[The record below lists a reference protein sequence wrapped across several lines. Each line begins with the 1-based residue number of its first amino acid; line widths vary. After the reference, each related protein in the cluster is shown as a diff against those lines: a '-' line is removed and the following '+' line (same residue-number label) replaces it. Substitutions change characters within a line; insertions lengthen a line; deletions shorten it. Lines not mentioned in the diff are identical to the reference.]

1 MIKYKQCSGCIEL
14 HVAIFIWLVIFWG
27 VGTVE
32 MTLHFTIHVCTIV
45 DAKVIKNPY
54 DKFFLPNVELEALG
68 V

>member
-1 MIKYKQCSGCIEL
+1 M
-14 HVAIFIWLVIFWG
+14 IFWG